1 VSFTFNHNEV
11 RTIFVS
17 EADMVGGRV
26 NKTRIM
32 ITRDISLKIE
42 LSEGTP
48 GIVIKTMLGELL

>member
-1 VSFTFNHNEV
+1 
-11 RTIFVS
+11 
-17 EADMVGGRV
+17 MVGGRV
-26 NKTRIM
+26 KTRIM